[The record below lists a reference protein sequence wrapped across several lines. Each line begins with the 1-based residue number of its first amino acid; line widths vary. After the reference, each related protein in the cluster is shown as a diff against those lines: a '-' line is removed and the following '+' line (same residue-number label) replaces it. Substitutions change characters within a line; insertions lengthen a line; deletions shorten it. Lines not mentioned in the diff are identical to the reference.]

1 MHGSKWAAVGVY
13 KMKTEDQR
21 PKTEDRRPQ
30 VEQQNKDPQPLRIS
44 RHLTKCF
51 SKGLCFVV

>member
-13 KMKTEDQR
+13 KMTEDQR

-30 VEQQNKDPQPLRIS
+30 VKQQNEDPQPLRIS
-44 RHLTKCF
+44 RPLTKRF
-51 SKGLCFVV
+51 SKKVFVL